1 MPILGHIMD
10 FAAPFVAYV
19 LYKSGIGALINAWEI
34 VDITNVLDMWVPTM
48 TITAL
53 LFGRS

>member
-1 MPILGHIMD
+1 MD

-19 LYKSGIGALINAWEI
+19 LYHSGIGALINAWEI
-34 VDITNVLDMWVPTM
+34 VDITNALDMWVPTM